1 MLTALVISNGIGAA
15 DAYQSNAEIRYDVA
29 EVGPGFRPGLDGYDI
44 LLVPNGADHVAMLR
58 LREDVHAFLERGGA
72 LFCFCGWFTNWI
84 PGNRWVH
91 DNHHPTKEVRHHLGT
106 DRHGLFAGV
115 DLAKFDR
122 NRHGISGWWA
132 CGYIEP
138 AAGADAVLLDTWDR
152 ALVVLD
158 ETTTPGL
165 ILATASGPLGD
176 FGNYGGGALA
186 IVYHHLLRHVASRRP
201 RLTPAH
207 A

>member
-1 MLTALVISNGIGAA
+1 MLSALVISNGIGAA
-15 DAYQSNAEIRYDVA
+15 DAYQSNADIRCDVVEVGTGFRFDATEYDV
-29 EVGPGFRPGLDGYDI
+29 
-44 LLVPNGADHVAMLR
+44 LLVPNGSDHVALLHAR
-58 LREDVHAFLERGGA
+58 DDVRAFLDGGGA

-91 DNHHPTKEVRHHLGT
+91 DNTHPTRDVRHRLGT

-115 DLAKFDR
+115 DLAKFDH

-138 AAGADAVLLDTWDR
+138 APGADAVLLDTWGR

-176 FGNYGGGALA
+176 FGDYGGGALA
-186 IVYHHLLRHVASRRP
+186 AVYRNLLRYVASRRP
-201 RLTPAH
+201 SLAPAH